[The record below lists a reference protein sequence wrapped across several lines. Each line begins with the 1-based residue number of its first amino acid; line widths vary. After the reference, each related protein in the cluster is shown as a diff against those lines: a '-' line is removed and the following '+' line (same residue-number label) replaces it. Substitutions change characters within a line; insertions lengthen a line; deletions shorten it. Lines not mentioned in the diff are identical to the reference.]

1 MATQHQHRHP
11 VGRIQTDYQGE
22 EERPL
27 RGYLV
32 ALGGYAGAVGLL
44 AGTALLRR
52 KQLPSTYNLG
62 DVALL
67 SIATHKLSR
76 LLAKDAVLSP
86 LRAPFTRYREP
97 AGDGELNEEVRGRG
111 LRHAIGELISCPF
124 CLDMWFA
131 TGLTGGLILAPR
143 LTRTF
148 EVIMTAVAAS
158 DFLHLGYDA
167 LKQLPERIE
176 NDAG

>member
-1 MATQHQHRHP
+1 MTTREHRHP
-11 VGRIQTDYQGE
+11 FERIQAGYQGDE
-22 EERPL
+22 SRPL

-44 AGTALLRR
+44 AGTAVARR
-52 KQLPSTYNLG
+52 KRMPAAFTLG
-62 DVALL
+62 DAALL
-67 SIATHKLSR
+67 SVATHKLSR

-97 AGDGELNEEVRGRG
+97 AGDGELNEDVRGRG
-111 LRHAIGELISCPF
+111 VRHAVGELISCPF

-131 TGLTGGLILAPR
+131 TVLVGGLVLAPR

-148 EVIMTAVAAS
+148 ELIMTAVAAS
-158 DFLHLGYDA
+158 DFLQLGYDA
-167 LKQLPERIE
+167 VKHLPGRVE
-176 NDAG
+176 NGAG